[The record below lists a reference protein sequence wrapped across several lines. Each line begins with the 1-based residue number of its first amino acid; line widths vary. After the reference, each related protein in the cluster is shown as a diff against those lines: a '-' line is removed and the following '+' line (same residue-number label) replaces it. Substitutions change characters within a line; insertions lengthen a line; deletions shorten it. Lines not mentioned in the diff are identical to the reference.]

1 MTVDE
6 IINHIESKGYKNI
19 SKLERKEKAFE
30 YTFMQPSSDIKL
42 TITFYKYPL
51 LKDVYDVRFEY
62 HSYRSFSEV
71 WQMCNLNL
79 TEKIINLMIFKF
91 SKDYTSYYFINN
103 FL

>member
-1 MTVDE
+1 MTINE
-6 IINHIESKGYKNI
+6 IINHIESKGYENI
-19 SKLERKEKAFE
+19 SRFERKGGGIE

-42 TITFYKYPL
+42 TITFYKHPL

-71 WQMCNLNL
+71 WQMCNLDL
-79 TEKIINLMIFKF
+79 TEKVINLMIFKF